1 MGNSGRVPFRRRRGK
16 GAGLHCVVRGGR
28 AGEGRGGRGLEKTGD
43 TFLMF
48 NEGQLCYACLYMF
61 VCPTLSCAVGWR
73 WGIDR

>member
-1 MGNSGRVPFRRRRGK
+1 MHEEN
-16 GAGLHCVVRGGR
+16 RGGVGEEGEPQR
-28 AGEGRGGRGLEKTGD
+28 ETERERKEGRGGRGLEETGD